1 MKIKG
6 ITAPQLSTIV
16 SQSDSNI
23 IFNRHPGC
31 EGKFLHFTL
40 RVTDSKGPFAKQSAT
55 GRRST
60 SLCWHGHRDVM
71 EAIFDLNPDA
81 LLVTAMARYEGR
93 SSFNELFA
101 DTGMN
106 NAGSQANP
114 VAYQDCCEC
123 ED

>member
-6 ITAPQLSTIV
+6 ITKQQLTEVINLGA
-16 SQSDSNI
+16 DNI

-101 DTGMN
+101 DTGMTN
-106 NAGSQANP
+106 VGMGVS
-114 VAYQDCCEC
+114 YQDCCEC
-123 ED
+123 ES